1 MHGVIPLQLLV
12 HTRAVTDPTAEH
24 HCEDHLEDLHGGGKR
39 KRDGLIGQ
47 APASVS
53 QLIKA
58 GASGHVVNLFT
69 PLCETSNLD
78 THHDDSNHQGSQT
91 NQVELLREQLD
102 QFIVTALRGGR
113 QRSTCHCNKL
123 HFFILP
129 PPPTQYTHCTHCS
142 WHAME
147 SLCPGTV
154 LDK

>member
-1 MHGVIPLQLLV
+1 MLCSNHEEEELMHGVIPLQLLV

-69 PLCETSNLD
+69 PLCETSNL
-78 THHDDSNHQGSQT
+78 TLT
-91 NQVELLREQLD
+91 MM
-102 QFIVTALRGGR
+102 TATTRAAR
-113 QRSTCHCNKL
+113 PIR
-123 HFFILP
+123 
-129 PPPTQYTHCTHCS
+129 
-142 WHAME
+142 
-147 SLCPGTV
+147 
-154 LDK
+154 